1 MPHEPQVYIVDD
13 DDAVRKNLSWLLDS
27 VDIPVL
33 AFSSARDFMDA
44 VSFDRPGCV
53 LLDVRMPGMSG
64 LELQT
69 RLSDRTDDFPIIFI
83 SGHGDVNM
91 VVQTMK
97 RGAADFIEKPFNNQA
112 VIDAVQR
119 SIAGI
124 ADALDAREKRAQAR
138 HLLDQLTERERQVL
152 DGIVDGWT
160 NRQMAADLHLSE
172 KTVEVHRAKMMDKM
186 GAKSL
191 VELVKRMAV
200 LEEF

>member
-1 MPHEPQVYIVDD
+1 MQHEPQVYIVDD
-13 DDAVRKNLSWLLDS
+13 DAAVRKNLSWLFDS
-27 VDIPVL
+27 VDIPVVT
-33 AFSSARDFMDA
+33 FSSARDFMDS

-97 RGAADFIEKPFNNQA
+97 RGAVDFIEKPFNNQA

-124 ADALDAREKRAQAR
+124 VDAIQAREHQERAR
-138 HLLDQLTERERQVL
+138 HLLNRLTERERQVL
-152 DGIVDGWT
+152 DGIIDGQT
-160 NRQMAADLHLSE
+160 NRQMATELRLSE
-172 KTVEVHRAKMMDKM
+172 KTIEVHRSKLMDKM

-191 VELVKRMAV
+191 VELIKQMAT
-200 LEEF
+200 LERL